1 MKTVKKQVYLKPKET
16 EFKRLVEQCW
26 GDEAY
31 TYTFTSDKYYDI
43 NSMEHFIEVGV
54 PETMGEFREL
64 NSVSSKELLEWLN
77 KNYK

>member
-1 MKTVKKQVYLKPKET
+1 MKRVKKQVYLKPKET
-16 EFKRLVEQCW
+16 NYGCDHGGQYEYK
-26 GDEAY
+26 
-31 TYTFTSDKYYDI
+31 FTSDKYIDI

-64 NSVSSKELLEWLN
+64 NKVSSKELLEWLN